1 MMYVR
6 QWGAVISASFKI
18 TATELWQNK
27 LRTFLSLFG
36 ISIGI
41 FCIISVLTTIS
52 SLEQN
57 IKNELND
64 LGNTTIYIDKWEY
77 AASMNGQNSRWK
89 YVNRPTPRYQEVDRI
104 IERTPTVAD
113 VAFKISTITTASF
126 AGTAITNT
134 TLYAITEKF
143 SNIQPVEIIYGRG
156 INPTEYLRAQPVAVI
171 GINLAERL
179 FIHPSNAINQSI
191 HLNKKKVTIVG
202 VIKKQGKKILGG
214 WGFDDS
220 VVIPY
225 NYGKSFINEY
235 RASPL
240 IMAKGRDGVNIRA
253 LENDLTVAMRSIR
266 KLAPR
271 EENNFALNKV
281 QDFSDGLGSI
291 FSNLNKGG
299 WAIASLALIVG
310 MFGVANIMFVSVK
323 ERTPQ
328 IGLKKALGAKSQ
340 TILAEF
346 LLEAVFLCIAGGI
359 IGVFFV
365 FLLTLILSNML
376 SFPVF
381 IAPAN
386 LIIAFICCIITGI
399 ISGYI
404 PARQAAALNPV
415 ASLKYK

>member
-1 MMYVR
+1 MMYLR
-6 QWGAVISASFKI
+6 QWLAVISASFKI
-18 TATELWQNK
+18 TTTELWQNK

-89 YVNRPTPRYQEVDRI
+89 YVNRPIPRYQEVNNI

-126 AGTAITNT
+126 AGTAINNT
-134 TLYAITEKF
+134 TLYAITKKF
-143 SNIQPVEIIYGRG
+143 GNIQPIEIIYGRG
-156 INPTEYLRAQPVAVI
+156 INPTEYIRAQPVAVI

-179 FIHPSNAINQSI
+179 FVHPSNAINQPL

-202 VIKKQGKKILGG
+202 VVKKQGKKILGG
-214 WGFDDS
+214 WGFDDA
-220 VVIPY
+220 VIIPY

-235 RASPL
+235 RAAPL
-240 IMAKGRDGVNIRA
+240 IMAKGRDGVSIQA

-266 KLAPR
+266 KLSPK

-281 QDFSDGLGSI
+281 QDFSEGLGNI
-291 FSNLNKGG
+291 FTNLNKGG

-328 IGLKKALGAKSQ
+328 IGLKKALGAKSH

-346 LLEAVFLCIAGGI
+346 LLEAIFLCIAGGI

-365 FLLTLILSNML
+365 FLLTIILSNML

-386 LIIAFICCIITGI
+386 LVIAFICCIITGV

-404 PARQAAALNPV
+404 PAKQAAALNPV
-415 ASLKYK
+415 AALKYK